1 MSNQRKFN
9 HHDIISR
16 LLRTALDHDNQREAF
31 SDLTFELVQA
41 IGYLVGSAEKQEDR
55 ELFIK
60 EINSQINDCIELLDQ
75 VRQELGS
82 NSATLVA

>member
-16 LLRTALDHDNQREAF
+16 LLRAALEHDNQQEAF

-41 IGYLVGSAEKQEDR
+41 VGYLVGSTEKQEDR

-60 EINSQINDCIELLDQ
+60 EINSQINDCIKLLDD

-82 NSATLVA
+82 NSATLIA

>member
-9 HHDIISR
+9 HHEVISK
-16 LLRTALDHDNQREAF
+16 LLRTALEHNDRQEAF

-41 IGYLVGSAEKQEDR
+41 IGYLVGSVEKQEVR

-60 EINSQINDCIELLDQ
+60 EINSQINDCIEKLDD

-82 NSATLVA
+82 NSATLIA

>member
-16 LLRTALDHDNQREAF
+16 LLRTALEHDDQQEAF

-55 ELFIK
+55 DLFIK
-60 EINSQINDCIELLDQ
+60 EINTQINDCIELLDG

-82 NSATLVA
+82 KSATLVA

>member
-16 LLRTALDHDNQREAF
+16 LLRTALGHDNQQEAF

-41 IGYLVGSAEKQEDR
+41 VGYLVGSTEKQEDR

-60 EINSQINDCIELLDQ
+60 EINSQINDYIKLLDD

-82 NSATLVA
+82 NSATLIA

>member
-16 LLRTALDHDNQREAF
+16 LLRTALEHDDQREAF

-41 IGYLVGSAEKQEDR
+41 VGYLVGSTEKQEDR

-60 EINSQINDCIELLDQ
+60 EINSQINDCIELLDG
-75 VRQELGS
+75 VKQELGS
-82 NSATLVA
+82 KSTTLVA

>member
-16 LLRTALDHDNQREAF
+16 LLRTALEHDDQREAF

-55 ELFIK
+55 DLFIK
-60 EINSQINDCIELLDQ
+60 EINSQINDCIELLDG

-82 NSATLVA
+82 KSATLVA

>member
-9 HHDIISR
+9 HHDVISK
-16 LLRTALDHDNQREAF
+16 LLKTALEHDNQQEAF

-41 IGYLVGSAEKQEDR
+41 VGYLVGSTEKQEDR

-82 NSATLVA
+82 NSATLIA

>member
-16 LLRTALDHDNQREAF
+16 LLRTALEHDDQREAF

-41 IGYLVGSAEKQEDR
+41 VGYLVGSTEKQEDR

-60 EINSQINDCIELLDQ
+60 EINSQINDCIGLLDQ

>member
-1 MSNQRKFN
+1 MSNRKFN

-16 LLRTALDHDNQREAF
+16 LLRTALEHDDQREAF

-41 IGYLVGSAEKQEDR
+41 VGYLVGSTEKQEDR

-60 EINSQINDCIELLDQ
+60 EINTQINDCIELLDG
-75 VRQELGS
+75 VREELNT
-82 NSATLVA
+82 NSSTLEA

>member
-9 HHDIISR
+9 HHDVISR
-16 LLRTALDHDNQREAF
+16 LLRTALEHDDQREAF

-41 IGYLVGSAEKQEDR
+41 VGYLVGSTEKQEDR

-60 EINSQINDCIELLDQ
+60 EINSQINDCVEMLDQ

-82 NSATLVA
+82 NSATLIA

>member
-16 LLRTALDHDNQREAF
+16 LLRTALEHDDQREAF

-41 IGYLVGSAEKQEDR
+41 VGYLVGSTEKQEDR

-60 EINSQINDCIELLDQ
+60 EINSQINDCIKLLDD
-75 VRQELGS
+75 VRQELGT

>member
-16 LLRTALDHDNQREAF
+16 LLRTALEHDDQREAF

-55 ELFIK
+55 DLFIK

>member
-1 MSNQRKFN
+1 MSNRKFN
-9 HHDIISR
+9 HHDVISR
-16 LLRTALDHDNQREAF
+16 LLRTALEHDDQQEAF

-41 IGYLVGSAEKQEDR
+41 VGYLVGSAEKQEDR

-60 EINSQINDCIELLDQ
+60 EINTQINDCIELLDD

>member
-16 LLRTALDHDNQREAF
+16 LLRTALEHDDQREAF

-60 EINSQINDCIELLDQ
+60 EINSQINDCIKLLDD

>member
-16 LLRTALDHDNQREAF
+16 LLRTALEHDDQQEAF

-55 ELFIK
+55 DLFIK
-60 EINSQINDCIELLDQ
+60 EINSQINDCIELLDG

-82 NSATLVA
+82 KSATLVA

>member
-1 MSNQRKFN
+1 MSSQRKFN

-16 LLRTALDHDNQREAF
+16 LLRTALEHKDQQEAF

-41 IGYLVGSAEKQEDR
+41 VGYLVGSAEKQEDR

-60 EINSQINDCIELLDQ
+60 EINSQINDCIKLLDD

>member
-16 LLRTALDHDNQREAF
+16 LLRTALEHDDQREAF

-55 ELFIK
+55 EVFIK
-60 EINSQINDCIELLDQ
+60 EINSQINDCIKLLDD
-75 VRQELGS
+75 VRQELGT
-82 NSATLVA
+82 NSATLEA

>member
-16 LLRTALDHDNQREAF
+16 LLRTALEHDDQREAF

-41 IGYLVGSAEKQEDR
+41 IGYLVGSTEKQEDR

-60 EINSQINDCIELLDQ
+60 EINSQINDCIGLLDQ
-75 VRQELGS
+75 VRQEIGS
-82 NSATLVA
+82 NSTTLVA

>member
-16 LLRTALDHDNQREAF
+16 LLRTALEHDDQREAF

-41 IGYLVGSAEKQEDR
+41 VGYLVGSTEKQEDR

-60 EINSQINDCIELLDQ
+60 EINSQINDCIELLDG

-82 NSATLVA
+82 KSATLVA

>member
-16 LLRTALDHDNQREAF
+16 LLRTALEHDDQREAF

-60 EINSQINDCIELLDQ
+60 EINTQINDCIELLDG

-82 NSATLVA
+82 NSATSVA

>member
-16 LLRTALDHDNQREAF
+16 LLRTALEHDDQREAF

-41 IGYLVGSAEKQEDR
+41 VGYLVGSAEKQEDR

-60 EINSQINDCIELLDQ
+60 EINSQINDCIELLDE

>member
-16 LLRTALDHDNQREAF
+16 LLRTALEHDNQQEAF

-41 IGYLVGSAEKQEDR
+41 VGYLVGSTDKLEDR
-55 ELFIK
+55 EVFIK
-60 EINSQINDCIELLDQ
+60 EINKQINNCVEMLDNVREELA
-75 VRQELGS
+75 S
-82 NSATLVA
+82 NTATLEA

>member
-16 LLRTALDHDNQREAF
+16 LLRTALEHDDQQEAF

-55 ELFIK
+55 DLFIK
-60 EINSQINDCIELLDQ
+60 EINTQINDCIELLDG

-82 NSATLVA
+82 KSTTLVA

>member
-16 LLRTALDHDNQREAF
+16 LLRTALEHDDQREAF

-60 EINSQINDCIELLDQ
+60 EINTQINDCIELLDG

-82 NSATLVA
+82 KSTTLVA

>member
-16 LLRTALDHDNQREAF
+16 LLRTALEHDDQQEAF

-60 EINSQINDCIELLDQ
+60 EINSQINDCIELLDG

-82 NSATLVA
+82 KSATLVA